1 MSKDSKKP
9 AIRFKGF
16 TDDWEQRK
24 FDDVFNYLAHNSLSR
39 DDLND
44 NEGSIKNIHYGDVLI
59 KFGNVIDTKHEYI
72 PYVND
77 NVKLENKSCF
87 LQDGDVVI
95 ADAAEDSTVGKCTEI
110 SESSDQKIVSG
121 LHTIPCRPKN
131 KFAKG
136 FLGYYLNSN
145 AYHDQLLPLM
155 QGTKVSSISKTSL
168 KETTI
173 KFPSSIEE
181 QKKVGA
187 CFHELDNLITLHQR
201 KLDKLKN
208 IKKALLE
215 KMFPRNGENIPEVR
229 FKGFSDDWEQ
239 RKLGDLANVYDGVH
253 QTPDYKENG
262 IMFLSVENI
271 TTLTSNK
278 YISNEDFE
286 KYYKIFPEKGDVL
299 MTRIG
304 DIGTPHVVE
313 SSEKIAYYV
322 SLALLKLKNTDPYFL
337 NNAIQT
343 SLFQDDLKKHSL
355 TTAIPMKINKDEIG
369 KVNIVVTPNR
379 EEQKKIGQFFKSLD
393 NLITLHQRK
402 LDKLKNIKKA
412 LLEKM
417 FV

>member
-1 MSKDSKKP
+1 MYPKL
-9 AIRFKGF
+9 RFKGF
-16 TDDWEQRK
+16 DDAWEQRK

-77 NVKLENKSCF
+77 NVKLENKACF

-201 KLDKLKN
+201 QCEALKRQKQFFLQN
-208 IKKALLE
+208 
-215 KMFPRNGENIPEVR
+215 MFPKEGESVPRIRFNGFTEP
-229 FKGFSDDWEQ
+229 WEQ
-239 RKLGDLANVYDGVH
+239 RKLSDIGNIITGSTPSTKDKNNYNGD
-253 QTPDYKENG
+253 
-262 IMFLSVENI
+262 FLFVSPADIQGNRFVEKTI
-271 TTLTSNK
+271 TTLSELGFK
-278 YISNEDFE
+278 
-286 KYYKIFPEKGDVL
+286 KG
-299 MTRIG
+299 RILAPKSTLFVS
-304 DIGTPHVVE
+304 IGST
-313 SSEKIAYYV
+313 
-322 SLALLKLKNTDPYFL
+322 
-337 NNAIQT
+337 
-343 SLFQDDLKKHSL
+343 
-355 TTAIPMKINKDEIG
+355 IG
-369 KVNIVVTPNR
+369 KVAQIRDFAVTNQQINSIEPFKDIDPDFVFSLMQKESPSIRCLSATQAVPILNKTTFSNVEVSIASNIN
-379 EEQKKIGQFFKSLD
+379 EQYRIGELFIKLD
-393 NLITLHQRK
+393 STITLHQRQYEQ
-402 LDKLKNIKKA
+402 LVSLKKY
-412 LLEKM
+412 LLSKM
-417 FV
+417 FI